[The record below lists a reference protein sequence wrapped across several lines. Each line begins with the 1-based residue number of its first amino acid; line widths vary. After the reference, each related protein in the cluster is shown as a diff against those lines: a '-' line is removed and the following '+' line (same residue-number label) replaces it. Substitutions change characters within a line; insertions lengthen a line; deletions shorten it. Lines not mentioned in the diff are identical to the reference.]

1 MNWWMLLV
9 WMAPLLLAAGVI
21 HYLIHSVIRGEREKP
36 GSSELG
42 SLETRYARGEID
54 REAP

>member
-9 WMAPLLLAAGVI
+9 WMAPFLLAAGVI
-21 HYLIHSVIRGEREKP
+21 HYLIHSVIRGECEKP
-36 GSSELG
+36 GSSEPD

-54 REAP
+54 REGP